1 MKSTFS
7 FIVIFCVISIQIAE
21 GQVFNRSELSTQV
34 NTPWEIL
41 CGPDD
46 YLWLTES
53 AGRVS
58 RVDPVTGSKVVV
70 YTAPD
75 YFNGSPL
82 EQWPLCF
89 QPNIGV
95 GTLGMALHPDFTNPA
110 NAYIYYVY
118 SYNQG
123 TVQAPETR
131 FKVKRLLWD
140 ASIQSVVNDVD
151 LILNITTGYDHLG
164 GRLMAIRQNGNDYL
178 FLSVGD
184 HGISEANSPTCYNP
198 QSTNPNNFAQDP
210 TAQNGKIHRF
220 NIDGTIPFDNPIPGN
235 SFYTRG
241 HRNPQGLMYHTGL
254 DIIYDVEHG
263 DRTDDEINV
272 LYKGMNYGW
281 KDVRGYHDGNV
292 PGESAYLSSYVP
304 NPSISNDSLVSA
316 FYSFCSGSP
325 DTSSNYLDWCTVAPS
340 DGIYYGST
348 GIPQWTNSLL
358 VVTLKDGLS
367 TDWEVFRFKL
377 LPNGDL
383 VPSMPGQP
391 NPAKYFSGDQALNG
405 RLRDITFS
413 NDGKKL
419 YLINN
424 GGTTDKITVYEYDS
438 LQSSLNEP
446 GLDSQFSLYP
456 NPVTDRLFID
466 FKTNQGVKLTG
477 ASIYDGRGRRIFKS
491 NFVEEFIDMRK
502 YESGIYWIQ
511 VQDSKGEFHI
521 AKFIKQ

>member
-1 MKSTFS
+1 MKSNPILVMLFA
-7 FIVIFCVISIQIAE
+7 VAMIQISDA
-21 GQVFNRSELSTQV
+21 QVFNRSELTTQV
-34 NTPWEIL
+34 NTPWEITF
-41 CGPDD
+41 GPDN

-53 AGRVS
+53 GGRVI
-58 RVDPVTGSKVVV
+58 RVDPVTGNKQVV

-89 QPNIGV
+89 QPNIGA
-95 GTLGMALHPDFTNPA
+95 GTLGLALHPDFS
-110 NAYIYYVY
+110 NASNSFIYFVY
-118 SYNQG
+118 SYNHG
-123 TVQAPETR
+123 TAQSPETK
-131 FKVKRLLWD
+131 FKVKRLFWD
-140 ASIQSVVNDVD
+140 ASIQTAVNDSD

-164 GRLMAIRQNGNDYL
+164 GRLLAIHQNGNDYL
-178 FLSVGD
+178 FLTVGD
-184 HGISEANSPTCYNP
+184 HGISETNSPTCYNP

-210 TAQNGKIHRF
+210 AAQNGKIHRF

-241 HRNPQGLMYHTGL
+241 HRNPQGLMYHSGL
-254 DIIYDVEHG
+254 EIIYDVEHG

-292 PGESAYLSSYVP
+292 PGESVYLSSYIP
-304 NPSISNDSLVSA
+304 DPSIANDSLVSA
-316 FYSFCSGSP
+316 FYSFCAGSP

-391 NPAKYFSGDQALNG
+391 NPEAYFSVDQAMNG

-438 LQSSLNEP
+438 LQSSLSEQVFEITN
-446 GLDSQFSLYP
+446 LHFP
-456 NPVTDRLFID
+456 NPVKNHLFFNKELPED
-466 FKTNQGVKLTG
+466 FISEFKLFDVTG
-477 ASIYDGRGRRIFKS
+477 KCILSTAKVPER
-491 NFVEEFIDMRK
+491 IDMSHLR
-502 YESGIYWIQ
+502 SGLYL
-511 VQDSKGEFHI
+511 VHI
-521 AKFIKQ
+521 VDINGFSHNTKVMKQ